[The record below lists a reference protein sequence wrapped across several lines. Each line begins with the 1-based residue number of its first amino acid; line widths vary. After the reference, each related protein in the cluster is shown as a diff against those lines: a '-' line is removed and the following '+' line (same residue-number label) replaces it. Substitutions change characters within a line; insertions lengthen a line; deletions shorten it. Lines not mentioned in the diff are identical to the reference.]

1 MSNVVIRV
9 ENLSKRY
16 RIGQYIGG
24 QYQHR
29 TLRDVLT
36 DAMHAPFRRLR
47 ARSKQRVVGS
57 NPTTMS
63 HQPSADFIWALK
75 DVSFEVKQGEVV
87 GIIGRNGAGK
97 TTLLKLLSRITE
109 PTGGRAMI
117 KGRIGSLLGVG
128 TGFHAELTGRENIYL
143 SGAILGMTKKEVDRK
158 FDEIVAFAGLE
169 KFIDTPVK
177 RYSSGM
183 VVRVGF
189 AVAAHLEPEILLVD
203 EVLAVGDVVFQKK
216 CLGKMQ
222 NVSKE
227 GRTVLFVSHNLGQ
240 IRRLCERV
248 MLLTDGSV
256 QRDGDPGVVVDEY
269 ILSGISSLSNKQ
281 TESDNILE
289 SDVVALKSFSV
300 YGEKAD
306 VHPRTGK
313 PLNIELLFEFK
324 KPVNNPGVR
333 VFVRTLQGVDL
344 MYLASTPLGGTVLE
358 KGEGIV
364 RFRLTIEELM
374 LTGGQ
379 YILGVGMNR
388 PLRAKYLTLT
398 EICQFEVQPDDYY
411 SVGIYLLNTKVGV
424 MAAKHK
430 WSFERVD

>member
-1 MSNVVIRV
+1 MSDTVIKV
-9 ENLSKRY
+9 EGLSKRY
-16 RIGQYIGG
+16 RLGQYVGG
-24 QYQHR
+24 AYQYR
-29 TLRDVLT
+29 ALRDVLT
-36 DAMHAPFRRLR
+36 DAIYAPFHRLR
-47 ARSKQRVVGS
+47 ARVKQRAVGS

-63 HQPSADFIWALK
+63 HQPSVDFIWALK

-87 GIIGRNGAGK
+87 GIIGKNGAGK

-109 PTGGRAMI
+109 PTEGRAEI
-117 KGRIGSLLGVG
+117 KGRIQSLLEVG
-128 TGFHAELTGRENIYL
+128 TGFHPELTGRENIYL
-143 SGAILGMTKKEVDRK
+143 SGAILGMTKREIERK
-158 FDEIVAFAGLE
+158 FDEIVDFSGIE
-169 KFIDTPVK
+169 KFIDTPIK

-183 VVRVGF
+183 LVRLGF

-227 GRTVLFVSHNLGQ
+227 GRTVLFVSHNMGQ

-269 ILSGISSLSNKQ
+269 ILSGVSSLSNKE

-289 SDVVALKSFSV
+289 SDVIALKSFSV

-333 VFVRTLQGVDL
+333 VFIRTFQGVDL
-344 MYLASTPLGGTVLE
+344 MYFTSTPLGGTVLE

-364 RFRLTIEELM
+364 RFRLTIKELM

-379 YILGVGMNR
+379 YILAVGMNR
-388 PLRAKYLTLT
+388 PSIANYLIPA

-411 SVGIYLLNTKVGV
+411 SVGIHLLNTKVGV
-424 MAAKHK
+424 VAAKHK
-430 WSFERVD
+430 WSFEKVH